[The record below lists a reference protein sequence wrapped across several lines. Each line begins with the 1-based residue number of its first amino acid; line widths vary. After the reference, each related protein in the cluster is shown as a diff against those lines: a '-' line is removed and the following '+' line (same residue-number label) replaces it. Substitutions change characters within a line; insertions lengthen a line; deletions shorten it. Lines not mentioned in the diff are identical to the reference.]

1 MNNYKL
7 DFNVDL
13 KKLCTYGVGGTAKYL
28 YHPKDNSEL
37 IDIVKM
43 LTERNIKW
51 YVIGSGSNLIF
62 PDEDFDGAIIKLDLM
77 DTIKFSGDSVF
88 VSAGVTLGT
97 LINAMLDK
105 GFVNLAPLMGIPGT
119 LGGAIVG
126 NAGSYGTDIFSN
138 LEEVMF
144 INNNFELIS
153 IPSDNIKHGYRYS
166 EFKNYNFIIVG
177 AKIKCIRGNVRD
189 AKKMI
194 QENINKRVS
203 TQPLEFKN
211 AGSVFKNPEGLS
223 AGALIEEC
231 GMKGFKINDAMV
243 SEKHANFIVNL
254 KSATSHDI
262 LEVIDCVRNYVK
274 EKKGIDLELEQIVV
288 KW

>member
-1 MNNYKL
+1 M
-7 DFNVDL
+7 
-13 KKLCTYGVGGTAKYL
+13 
-28 YHPKDNSEL
+28 
-37 IDIVKM
+37 
-43 LTERNIKW
+43 
-51 YVIGSGSNLIF
+51 IF
-62 PDEDFDGAIIKLDLM
+62 PDDNFDGAIIKLDLM

-126 NAGSYGTDIFSN
+126 NAGSYGTDMFSN

-254 KSATSHDI
+254 NSATSHDI